1 MKGGPGFAAPNIEG
15 KFQRLRACLCVCV
28 SVERTTGPGQGS
40 SKDCE
45 AESHAAPRLPGYCH
59 KCEAGFGVVA
69 PASLAMFG
77 ATRPMIMTEN
87 HSAWTAATAEET
99 PVLTKAGSDRRM
111 AVYVTR
117 AIAWWCTWVKARC
130 RIWRR
135 AGLAGHGKLVAR
147 VLPSDGWR
155 EAAEG
160 GGRRTIRVR
169 PCDKGSRIEEQTCW
183 PPAQQPRK

>member
-1 MKGGPGFAAPNIEG
+1 M
-15 KFQRLRACLCVCV
+15 CVCVCV

-59 KCEAGFGVVA
+59 KCEAGFGVAA

-77 ATRPMIMTEN
+77 ATRADDHDREPQRLDSSN
-87 HSAWTAATAEET
+87 GGRDET
-99 PVLTKAGSDRRM
+99 PVLTKAGSDRCM

-117 AIAWWCTWVKARC
+117 TIAWWCTWVKARC

-135 AGLAGHGKLVAR
+135 AGLAGQGKLVAR
-147 VLPSDGWR
+147 VPPSDGWR

-160 GGRRTIRVR
+160 GGAQDDTRAAMRQRV
-169 PCDKGSRIEEQTCW
+169 PQ
-183 PPAQQPRK
+183 